1 MADAILKG
9 HGRAAAVGVTRKKMR
24 SLECR
29 RWGRWFDRA
38 VEGIV
43 TAAFVTFVAL
53 SFAQVILRYG
63 FGQPLTWS
71 EEVSR
76 YLFVWVVFLGG
87 GVAARYRGHIVL
99 DFLVSVLP
107 PRIRRVLAI
116 LMGILSLATLVVI
129 FAWQGW
135 LLTLVSWRQ
144 ESPATGLPVGV
155 AALAIPVGG
164 LLMAINTVRSFV
176 DEEALG
182 EKA

>member
-1 MADAILKG
+1 MKVPG
-9 HGRAAAVGVTRKKMR
+9 GRG
-24 SLECR
+24 
-29 RWGRWFDRA
+29 WGRWFDRA

-43 TAAFVTFVAL
+43 TAAFMAFVVL
-53 SFAQVILRYG
+53 SFVQVVLRYG
-63 FGQPLTWS
+63 LGQPLTWS
-71 EEVSR
+71 EEASR

-107 PRIRRVLAI
+107 PRIRRLLAI
-116 LMGILSLATLVVI
+116 LMGILSLAMLVTV

-155 AALAIPVGG
+155 ATLAIPVGG
-164 LLMAINTVRSFV
+164 LLMALNTIRSFL
-176 DEEALG
+176 DAG
-182 EKA
+182 ASGGQA